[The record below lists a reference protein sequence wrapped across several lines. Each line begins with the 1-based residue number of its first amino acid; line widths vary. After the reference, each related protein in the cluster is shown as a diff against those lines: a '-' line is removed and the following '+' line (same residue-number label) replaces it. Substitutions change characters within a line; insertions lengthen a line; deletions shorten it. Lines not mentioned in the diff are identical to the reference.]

1 MASVFDFFC
10 KFPIGLV
17 SGVELQ
23 FLTVSRFKGFN
34 VIDRLSGRTTIRA
47 CFGAGLIPDTRIS
60 LSAFSQ
66 RGIVPVMITQQD
78 LPGVVLD
85 ALGPVS
91 IRILRKLP
99 IIGMPQPVVLAPE
112 SPFRIRSVVFP
123 TITTINLHR
132 IAVVIVERIPLLVVA
147 RKIIYRIISR
157 TRCPMIR
164 PITTRTRTLI
174 RMTMIIH
181 TINPVATPVTG
192 MLTPGGVFIRVGML
206 VPSRVLVRAGMLG
219 QRPARELLVHL
230 EDRVLRPPRVRH
242 PRASDPGHQHLDRN
256 RLQPP
261 PAPQHPRS
269 DSPSDLRTPR
279 PSPRPTRPL
288 NRCPPNRV
296 NPIKTLPVEQQREA
310 AQRGNRR

>member
-1 MASVFDFFC
+1 M
-10 KFPIGLV
+10 
-17 SGVELQ
+17 Q

-34 VIDRLSGRTTIRA
+34 VIDFLSGRTTIRA

-91 IRILRKLP
+91 IRILRELP

-147 RKIIYRIISR
+147 GKIIYRIVSR

-174 RMTMIIH
+174 RMTMLIH

-192 MLTPGGVFIRVGML
+192 MLTPGGFSSGSGCL
-206 VPSRVLVRAGMLG
+206 SRPGCSSG
-219 QRPARELLVHL
+219 L
-230 EDRVLRPPRVRH
+230 ECWDNAQHESFWSTLKTEFYDRH
-242 PRASDPGHQHLDRN
+242 EFATH
-256 RLQPP
+256 
-261 PAPQHPRS
+261 
-269 DSPSDLRTPR
+269 
-279 PSPRPTRPL
+279 
-288 NRCPPNRV
+288 
-296 NPIKTLPVEQQREA
+296 
-310 AQRGNRR
+310 AQAIQAIST